1 MMFLFNY
8 AYRLKCIL
16 RNRELMF
23 WTLMFPI
30 LLAILFNL
38 AFSNIYSTEKFIK
51 VNVALVQNDALTAN
65 PAFSDALSKMDDL
78 FVVSQTTL
86 EEADTLLKENQ
97 IDGYIIF
104 DPELK
109 LMVNRSGLNQTI
121 IRGFLDDFLQS
132 SATLVTVI
140 SENPAALESGT
151 IAGVYSRTD
160 YLSAVSASKSS
171 PDTTVHFFYTLIAM
185 TCLYG
190 GFLGVNEV
198 IAIQANLSDV
208 GARINT
214 APTNKLTVFLSSMLA
229 ATTIQLA
236 ELLLLL
242 AFIVGVLGISFGD
255 QLGYIALACV
265 IGSLTGVTFGTFIA
279 ATVKKSE
286 GIITGILIGST
297 MTMSFLAGMM
307 SADIK
312 YLVATKMPILGYL
325 NPANLITNS
334 FYALYYYNTPTQF
347 FINIL
352 LLCGFTLLFSATTY
366 FVLRRQTY
374 ASL

>member
-1 MMFLFNY
+1 MFLFNY

-86 EEADTLLKENQ
+86 EEADALLKENQ

-160 YLSAVSASKSS
+160 YLTAVSASKSS

-279 ATVKKSE
+279 AIVKKSE

-297 MTMSFLAGMM
+297 MTMCFLAGMM

-312 YLVATKMPILGYL
+312 YLIATKMPILGYL

>member
-1 MMFLFNY
+1 MFLFNY

-279 ATVKKSE
+279 AIVKKSE

-297 MTMSFLAGMM
+297 MTMCFLAGMM

-352 LLCGFTLLFSATTY
+352 LLCGFTFLFSATTY

>member
-1 MMFLFNY
+1 MFLFNY

-297 MTMSFLAGMM
+297 MTMCFLAGMM

>member
-1 MMFLFNY
+1 MFLFNY

-86 EEADTLLKENQ
+86 EEADALLKENQ

-132 SATLVTVI
+132 SATLMTVI

-160 YLSAVSASKSS
+160 YLTAVSASKSS

-214 APTNKLTVFLSSMLA
+214 APTHKLTVFLSSMLA

-242 AFIVGVLGISFGD
+242 AFIVGALGISFGD

-366 FVLRRQTY
+366 FILRRQTY

>member
-1 MMFLFNY
+1 MFLFNY

-86 EEADTLLKENQ
+86 EEADALLKENQ

-109 LMVNRSGLNQTI
+109 LKVNRSGLNQTI

-214 APTNKLTVFLSSMLA
+214 APTHKLTVFLSSMLA

-366 FVLRRQTY
+366 FILRRQTY

>member
-1 MMFLFNY
+1 MFLFNY

-86 EEADTLLKENQ
+86 EEADALLKENQ

-132 SATLVTVI
+132 SATLMTVI

-279 ATVKKSE
+279 AIVKKSE

-297 MTMSFLAGMM
+297 MTMCFLAGMM

-366 FVLRRQTY
+366 FILRRQTY

>member
-1 MMFLFNY
+1 
-8 AYRLKCIL
+8 
-16 RNRELMF
+16 
-23 WTLMFPI
+23 
-30 LLAILFNL
+30 
-38 AFSNIYSTEKFIK
+38 
-51 VNVALVQNDALTAN
+51 
-65 PAFSDALSKMDDL
+65 
-78 FVVSQTTL
+78 
-86 EEADTLLKENQ
+86 
-97 IDGYIIF
+97 
-104 DPELK
+104 
-109 LMVNRSGLNQTI
+109 
-121 IRGFLDDFLQS
+121 
-132 SATLVTVI
+132 
-140 SENPAALESGT
+140 
-151 IAGVYSRTD
+151 
-160 YLSAVSASKSS
+160 
-171 PDTTVHFFYTLIAM
+171 
-185 TCLYG
+185 
-190 GFLGVNEV
+190 
-198 IAIQANLSDV
+198 
-208 GARINT
+208 
-214 APTNKLTVFLSSMLA
+214 MLA

>member
-1 MMFLFNY
+1 MFLFNY

-86 EEADTLLKENQ
+86 EEADALLKENQ

-109 LMVNRSGLNQTI
+109 LKVNRSGLNQTI

-214 APTNKLTVFLSSMLA
+214 APTHKLTVFLSSMLA

-279 ATVKKSE
+279 AIVKKSE

-297 MTMSFLAGMM
+297 MTMCFLAGMM

>member
-86 EEADTLLKENQ
+86 EEADALLKENQ

-132 SATLVTVI
+132 SATLMTVI

-160 YLSAVSASKSS
+160 YLTAVSASKSS

-214 APTNKLTVFLSSMLA
+214 APTHKLTVFLSSMLA

-366 FVLRRQTY
+366 FILRRQTY

>member
-1 MMFLFNY
+1 MFLFNY

-86 EEADTLLKENQ
+86 EEADALLKENQ

-109 LMVNRSGLNQTI
+109 LKVNRSGLNQTI

-279 ATVKKSE
+279 AIVKKSE

-297 MTMSFLAGMM
+297 MTMCFLAGMM

>member
-1 MMFLFNY
+1 MFLFNY

-86 EEADTLLKENQ
+86 EEADALLKENQ

-132 SATLVTVI
+132 SATLMTVI

-366 FVLRRQTY
+366 FILRRQTY

>member
-1 MMFLFNY
+1 MFLFNY

-86 EEADTLLKENQ
+86 EEADALLKENQ

-109 LMVNRSGLNQTI
+109 LKVNRSGLNQTI

-132 SATLVTVI
+132 SATLMTVI

-366 FVLRRQTY
+366 FILRRQTY

>member
-1 MMFLFNY
+1 MFLFNY

-132 SATLVTVI
+132 SATLMTVI

-352 LLCGFTLLFSATTY
+352 LLCGFTFLFSATTY
-366 FVLRRQTY
+366 FILRRQTY